1 MSAYTLSLTNELS
14 TDKSVRVCPNTVE
27 PIFLHN
33 SFSLI
38 TTRQDLFLGFLLN
51 RNVKVSAYVP
61 SQIVAADMD
70 MATGNDITTTTAIEK
85 SFADNALTLKTVGG
99 AVAQGQGL
107 YTNTVVVKY
116 KNK

>member
-1 MSAYTLSLTNELS
+1 M
-14 TDKSVRVCPNTVE
+14 
-27 PIFLHN
+27 
-33 SFSLI
+33 

-51 RNVKVSAYVP
+51 RNVKISEYVP

-70 MATGNDITTTTAIEK
+70 MATGNEITTTTAIEK
-85 SFADNALTLKTVGG
+85 SFADNALTLKTEGG
-99 AVAQGQGL
+99 VVSQSQGL